1 MQSQVPGPSNSA
13 RYGFHFVEQA
23 LHPIRKCYFHGVDY
37 TALPV
42 GLSYQT
48 VPYGSAQDSLWIR
61 LGITGFDLDETDG
74 APSCTVE
81 ASQ

>member
-1 MQSQVPGPSNSA
+1 MGFILWSRPYIQSENG
-13 RYGFHFVEQA
+13 
-23 LHPIRKCYFHGVDY
+23 YFHGVDY

-48 VPYGSAQDSLWIR
+48 VPYGSAQDSLWTM